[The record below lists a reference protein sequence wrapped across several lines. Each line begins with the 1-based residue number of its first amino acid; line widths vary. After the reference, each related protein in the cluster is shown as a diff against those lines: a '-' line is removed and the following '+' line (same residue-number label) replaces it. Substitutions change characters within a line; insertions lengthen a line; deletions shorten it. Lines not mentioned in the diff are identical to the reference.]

1 VGASGPEP
9 PEPQTRWP
17 TIGLTALAGL
27 AAFAFIGTHSLWMDE
42 ALTAWA
48 VRVEF
53 ATFTDIVGGHSANL
67 GLYYL
72 LVRAWSAIGTS
83 EATLRAFSALWAI
96 ATIPVFLA
104 LARRL
109 TGRRIALI
117 AGALLAIHP
126 FLITLAQEARVYT
139 LVAFLAAASTL
150 AFVRAIE
157 VPSARR
163 WAVYTVFTVVGV
175 YAHAYAGLIPVTHA
189 ASLAFL
195 QRDRIPWRHLL
206 ASAAGGTLLLAPL
219 AVASAGQAGDLVD
232 WIPALGRSWIY
243 ETARQFADARIA
255 RAPAWL
261 RVGQLALYL
270 GAGGLGALALIREAR
285 TGNGDSLARW
295 RSWLVL
301 LWAGLPILLVVA
313 VSFVKP
319 LLVARYLVGSLPAI
333 VLVAAA
339 GIASLRPAAG
349 RAAVALL
356 LVASASVLA
365 FFYTGPSSEDWRS
378 ATRYL
383 ATQTGPGDRVYAA
396 IEFGLPDVSL
406 PSVGLDYYADRVDPP
421 LEARTATGEDLMPQP
436 ERLAPGLP
444 DRIWVVAS
452 GMTRPSFRNALA
464 AALGAAGYEAAE
476 IRQFGGLVS
485 TITVVRFQR

>member
-1 VGASGPEP
+1 VGVSSPEP
-9 PEPQTRWP
+9 DTRRP
-17 TIGLTALAGL
+17 TVGLTALAGL

-53 ATFTDIVGGHSANL
+53 STFTDVVGGHSANL

-83 EATLRAFSALWAI
+83 ETALRAFSALWAI
-96 ATIPVFLA
+96 ATIPVFLT

-109 TGRRIALI
+109 TGRRVALI
-117 AGALLAIHP
+117 GGALLAIQP

-157 VPSARR
+157 APSARR
-163 WAVYTVFTVVGV
+163 WAVYTVLTVLGV
-175 YAHAYAGLIPVTHA
+175 YAHAFAGLIPVAHA

-195 QRDRIPWRHLL
+195 PPERIPWRHVL

-255 RAPAWL
+255 RVPAWL

-270 GAGGLGALALIREAR
+270 GAGGLGALALIRGGR
-285 TGNGDSLARW
+285 TGNADPLARW

-339 GIASLRPAAG
+339 GLASLRPAAG

-356 LVASASVLA
+356 VVASAVVLG
-365 FFYTGPSSEDWRS
+365 FLYTGPDREDWRG

-383 ATQTGPGDRVYAA
+383 ATETGPGDRVYAA
-396 IEFGLPDVSL
+396 IEFGLPGVSL
-406 PSVGLDYYADRVDPP
+406 PTVGLDYYGDRVDPP
-421 LEARTATGEDLMPQP
+421 LEARPATGEDLMPEP
-436 ERLAPGLP
+436 GVLAPGLP
-444 DRIWVVAS
+444 DRFWVVAS
-452 GMTRPSFRNALA
+452 GMTRPSFRNALE
-464 AALGAAGYEAAE
+464 AALAAGGYEVADV
-476 IRQFGGLVS
+476 RRFVGLEAP
-485 TITVVRFQR
+485 ITVVRFER